1 MMRILRIKFRVRSG
15 LAPLMSQVSER
26 KSELV
31 RYETNIA
38 AKKSELENFKTEIAE
53 VSQNLR

>member
-1 MMRILRIKFRVRSG
+1 
-15 LAPLMSQVSER
+15 MSQVSER

-38 AKKSELENFKTEIAE
+38 AKKSELERFKTEIAE